1 MKFIGRKNEL
11 ERLEKEYKREVSFVV
26 VYGRR
31 RVGKTTLIKEF
42 IKDKK
47 ALYFLA
53 GEETDRQN
61 LDNFTEKLRNF
72 TVNSILDGARYEH
85 WRNAFGAFADSFPDE
100 KKVLIIDEFQYLVS
114 SNPAF
119 PSIFQQIWDE
129 VLNDRNVMVILCGSL
144 ISMMT
149 SQVLSHS
156 SPLYGRRTAQIR
168 LQPLSF
174 EEFSLAFPDKSF
186 SERAELYSVTGGVP
200 KYIEFFMNDDNL
212 WENIVENILD
222 KSGFLYEEPIF
233 LLEKEVRETLNY
245 FSIMRA
251 ISLGNHKPAE
261 IATVLEQK
269 STALMPYLTVLIE
282 LHLVERRIP
291 VTETNPEKSKMG
303 LYYINDHFMDFW
315 FKFVYPNRGE
325 LEFGNTNYVL
335 EKIKR
340 NFIDNHV
347 SFVFEDIS
355 REYFM
360 SLCRSHT
367 VEFMPSKI
375 GSLWNKH
382 DQIDVCAVDE
392 ESKTVFLGECK
403 YYEKSVPADVYFDLV
418 KKTGNFPAINA
429 YKVKYGVFSK
439 SGFEQRLSDLEKE
452 NETLMLFDLSKG

>member
-1 MKFIGRKNEL
+1 MIFLGRKKEL
-11 ERLEKEYKREVSFVV
+11 DRLNKEYQRDSSFVV

-31 RVGKTTLIKEF
+31 RVGKTTLIREF

-61 LDNFTEKLRNF
+61 LDSFTEKLRAF
-72 TVNSILDGARYEH
+72 TGNDILEGARYEH
-85 WRNAFGAFADSFPDE
+85 WRNAFKTFANSFPSE
-100 KKVLIIDEFQYLVS
+100 KKVLVIDEFQYLVS

-119 PSIFQQIWDE
+119 SSIFQQAWDE
-129 VLNDRNVMVILCGSL
+129 FLNDKNIMVILCGSL

-174 EEFSLAFPDKSF
+174 EEFSLAFPDRSF
-186 SERAELYSVTGGVP
+186 QERVELYSVTGGVP
-200 KYIEFFMNDDNL
+200 KYMEFFMNDDDI
-212 WENIVENILD
+212 WDNISENILD

-251 ISLGNHKPAE
+251 LSLGNHKPAE

-269 STALMPYLTVLIE
+269 STALMPYLSVLIE

-291 VTETNPEKSKMG
+291 VTEENPEKSKMG
-303 LYYINDHFMDFW
+303 LYYINDHFIDFW

-325 LEFGNTNYVL
+325 LEFGNIEYVMT
-335 EKIKR
+335 KIKC

-355 REYFM
+355 RDYFM
-360 SLCRSHT
+360 SQCRAQN
-367 VEFMPSKI
+367 VGFMPSKI

-382 DQIDVCAVDE
+382 EQIDVCAVDND
-392 ESKTVFLGECK
+392 SKTVFLGECK
-403 YYEKSVPADVYFDLV
+403 YYEKPVPADVYFDLV
-418 KKTGNFPAINA
+418 KKTSSFPALSTNNII
-429 YKVKYGVFSK
+429 YGVFSK
-439 SGFEQRLSDLEKE
+439 SGFENRLVELAKG
-452 NETLMLFDLSKG
+452 NEQLMLFDMR

>member
-1 MKFIGRKNEL
+1 MNFIGRKSEL
-11 ERLEKEYKREVSFVV
+11 GRLEKEYSRDSSFVV

-42 IKDKK
+42 IRDKK

-61 LDNFTEKLRNF
+61 LDRFTDKLKDF
-72 TVNSILDGARYEH
+72 TGHAVLEGARYEH
-85 WRNAFGAFADSFPDE
+85 WRNAFKAFAETYPDE
-100 KKVLIIDEFQYLVS
+100 KKVLVIDEFQYLVS
-114 SNPAF
+114 GNPAF
-119 PSIFQQIWDE
+119 PSIFQQVWDE
-129 VLNDRNVMVILCGSL
+129 ILCNKNVMVILCGSL

-174 EEFSLAFPDKSF
+174 EEFSLAFPEKSF
-186 SERAELYSVTGGVP
+186 SERTELYSVTGGVP
-200 KYIEFFMNDDNL
+200 KYMEFFRNEDDL
-212 WENIVENILD
+212 WENISDNILD

-269 STALMPYLTVLIE
+269 STALMPYLSVLIE
-282 LHLVERRIP
+282 LHLVERRVP
-291 VTETNPEKSKMG
+291 VTEINPEKSKMG
-303 LYYINDHFMDFW
+303 LYYISDHFIDFW
-315 FKFVYPNRGE
+315 FKFIYPNRGE
-325 LEFGNTNYVL
+325 LEFGNKKYVL

-347 SFVFEDIS
+347 SFVFENIS
-355 REYFM
+355 REIFM
-360 SLCRSHT
+360 SKCRAHE
-367 VEFMPSKI
+367 VDFMPSRV

-382 DQIDVCAVDE
+382 EQIDVSAIDE
-392 ESKTVFLGECK
+392 DTKTVFLGECK
-403 YYEKSVPADVYFDLV
+403 YYEKPVPADVYFDLV
-418 KKTGNFPAINA
+418 TKVSSFLALSSYKT
-429 YKVKYGVFSK
+429 VYGVFSK
-439 SGFEQRLSDLEKE
+439 SGFEQRLYELEKE
-452 NETLMLFDLSKG
+452 NEKLILFDLK